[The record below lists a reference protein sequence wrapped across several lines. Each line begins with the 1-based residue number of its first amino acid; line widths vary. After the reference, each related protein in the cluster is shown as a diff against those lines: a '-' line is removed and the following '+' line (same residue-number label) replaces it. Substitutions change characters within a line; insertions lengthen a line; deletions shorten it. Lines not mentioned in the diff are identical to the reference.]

1 MRQKPTAGGERTG
14 RILRVIQGRL
24 REVPL
29 EDILSLIAAGR
40 KSGVLTVTLDERE
53 ARVHFEDGRV
63 LYARIEDGANLGEYL
78 VRLELMTP
86 EQVQTLIARQAKEN
100 PHTPLGMMAVRQGI
114 ITDEDLKRALEV
126 QVLDATT
133 EILIWS
139 DIPRARF
146 HFKDRGA
153 DASQVPTQHSMDA
166 RALLMEA
173 TQRLDEWRR
182 GQVKP
187 HDVLE
192 VAANLQTDERAAQL
206 TLGQWELLYLVDGQR
221 SAASIAA
228 EIHIPEGET
237 YHQLF
242 VLQQSGLLRAAT
254 TRPEDPWVLVV
265 TQSQTTRRLVTLTLT
280 RERYRVMLADTLE
293 RAFELLHE
301 RRPHTVLLEWDGDP
315 IETVKTLRGKT
326 KNLTPVVAL
335 VKTEPR
341 VGGLFGRVALPGVRF
356 VVKPYTEMQLIQS
369 VGAITTRAL

>member
-1 MRQKPTAGGERTG
+1 MFGARRLDRLPG
-14 RILRVIQGRL
+14 VIQGRL

-29 EDILSLIAAGR
+29 EDILTLISGGR

-78 VRLELMTP
+78 VRLELMNP
-86 EQVQTLIARQAKEN
+86 EEVQSLVSRQSKEN

-114 ITDEDLKRALEV
+114 ISEDDLRKALEA

-146 HFKDRGA
+146 HFKERGT
-153 DASQVPTQHSMDA
+153 DASQVPTPHNLDA
-166 RALLMEA
+166 QSLLMEA
-173 TQRLDEWRR
+173 TRRLDEWRR

-187 HDVLE
+187 HE
-192 VAANLQTDERAAQL
+192 VMEVGANLQTDPRAAKL

-242 VLQQSGLLRAAT
+242 VLQEQGLLRLADV
-254 TRPEDPWVLVV
+254 RPEDPWVLIV
-265 TQSQTTRRLVTLTLT
+265 TESQTTRRLTTLMLT
-280 RERYRVMLADTLE
+280 RERYRVMLADTIDKA
-293 RAFELLHE
+293 RDLLLE
-301 RRPHTVLLEWDGDP
+301 RRPNTVLLDWSEDP
-315 IETVKTLRGKT
+315 VETVKSLRGKT
-326 KNLTPVVAL
+326 KTVTPVIAL

-341 VGGLFGRVALPGVRF
+341 GGMLFRRTPLPGLRF
-356 VVKPYTEMQLIQS
+356 IVKPYTEMQLIQ
-369 VGAITTRAL
+369 AIAAVTARAV

>member
-1 MRQKPTAGGERTG
+1 M
-14 RILRVIQGRL
+14 IQGRL

-29 EDILSLIAAGR
+29 EDILSLIAGGR

-86 EQVQTLIARQAKEN
+86 EEVQTLIARQAKEN

-114 ITDEDLKRALEV
+114 INDDDLKRALEA

-139 DIPRARF
+139 DIPRSRF
-146 HFKDRGA
+146 HFKERGA
-153 DASQVPTQHSMDA
+153 DASQIPTQHSLDA
-166 RALLMEA
+166 KALLIEA
-173 TQRLDEWRR
+173 TRRLDEWRR

-192 VAANLQTDERAAQL
+192 VATNLQTDPRASQL

-228 EIHIPEGET
+228 DIHIPEGET

-242 VLQQSGLLRAAT
+242 ALLQNGLLREAVS
-254 TRPEDPWVLVV
+254 PPDDPWVLVV
-265 TQSQTTRRLVTLTLT
+265 TQSQTTRRLVTLSLT
-280 RERYRVMLADTLE
+280 RERYRVMVADTLE
-293 RAFELLHE
+293 RAHELLHE
-301 RRPHTVLLEWDGDP
+301 RRPHTVLLEWEADP
-315 IETVKTLRGKT
+315 IETVKTLRGKS
-326 KNLTPVVAL
+326 KNLTPVIAL

-341 VGGLFGRVALPGVRF
+341 VGGLFGRANLPGLRF
-356 VVKPYTEMQLIQS
+356 LVKPYTEMQLIQS

>member
-1 MRQKPTAGGERTG
+1 
-14 RILRVIQGRL
+14 VIQGRL

-29 EDILSLIAAGR
+29 EDILTLISGGR

-53 ARVHFEDGRV
+53 ARVHFEEGRV

-86 EQVQTLIARQAKEN
+86 EEVQALIARQSKEN

-114 ITDEDLKRALEV
+114 ITEDDLKRALEA

-139 DIPRARF
+139 DIPRSRF
-146 HFKDRGA
+146 HFKERGT
-153 DASQVPTQHSMDA
+153 DASQVPTPHH
-166 RALLMEA
+166 LEA
-173 TQRLDEWRR
+173 TSLLLEATRRLDEWRR

-192 VAANLQTDERAAQL
+192 VATNLQADPRAAQL

-242 VLQQSGLLRAAT
+242 VLQEQGLLRLAEV
-254 TRPEDPWVLVV
+254 RPEDPWVLIV
-265 TQSQTTRRLVTLTLT
+265 TESQTTRRLVTLTLT
-280 RERYRVMLADTLE
+280 RERYRVMLADTLDKA
-293 RAFELLHE
+293 RDLLQE
-301 RRPHTVLLEWDGDP
+301 RRPNTVLLDWAEDP
-315 IETVKTLRGKT
+315 IETVKSLRGKT
-326 KNLTPVVAL
+326 KNLTPFIAL

-341 VGGLFGRVALPGVRF
+341 VGGLFGRSSVPGLRF
-356 VVKPYTEMQLIQS
+356 VVKPYTEMQLIQAI
-369 VGAITTRAL
+369 GAITGRAV

>member
-1 MRQKPTAGGERTG
+1 M
-14 RILRVIQGRL
+14 IQGRL
-24 REVPL
+24 RDVPL
-29 EDILSLIAAGR
+29 EDILSLIAGGR

-86 EQVQTLIARQAKEN
+86 EQVQALISRQSKEN

-114 ITDEDLKRALEV
+114 INDDDLRKALEA

-139 DIPRARF
+139 DIPRSRF
-146 HFKDRGA
+146 HFKERGT
-153 DASQVPTQHSMDA
+153 DASQVSTPHHLDA
-166 RALLMEA
+166 LALLMEA
-173 TQRLDEWRR
+173 TRRLDEWRR
-182 GQVKP
+182 GQIKP
-187 HDVLE
+187 HEVLE
-192 VAANLQTDERAAQL
+192 VATNLQNDPQAAKL

-242 VLQQSGLLRAAT
+242 VLQEKGLVKAASS
-254 TRPEDPWVLVV
+254 RPEDPWVLVV

-280 RERYRVMLADTLE
+280 RERYRVMVADTLE
-293 RAFELLHE
+293 KAHDLLVE
-301 RRPHTVLLEWDGDP
+301 RRPHSVLLEWHEDP
-315 IETVKTLRGKT
+315 IDTVKTLRGKT
-326 KNLTPVVAL
+326 KNLTPVIAL

-341 VGGLFGRVALPGVRF
+341 VGGLFGRANLPGLRF
-356 VVKPYTEMQLIQS
+356 LLKPYTEMQLIQS
-369 VGAITTRAL
+369 VATITTRAM